1 MGERSKL
8 INVTTSILLFVIF
21 FVLWQIYDIII
32 VQVDLSVLFTQML
45 YLSIPGIS
53 LVAFALFI
61 ILKNSSFK
69 GQGYKRPV
77 AISFSKCLLLS
88 CLFVVMY
95 VFITLAQGMFGNF
108 GTTTFPTE
116 PYQLIF
122 RLALA
127 IVFGVASESVFRGYI
142 FRNLVRNYGF
152 FSSLY
157 VSSILFSLHDISL
170 TAILAMKTTDD
181 IIIHIF
187 TTIMPA
193 LAAGIFLGFYFY
205 KIGWSLLGPITFRI
219 IWLFLL
225 EPLPIMSASS
235 PWWIALTFELLAF
248 VALIF
253 IVETIIKEPLVR
265 RRRYGLEG

>member
-8 INVTTSILLFVIF
+8 INVTTSILLFVIV

-32 VQVDLSVLFTQML
+32 LQVDLSLLFTQLL

-53 LVAFALFI
+53 LVAFVLFI
-61 ILKNSSFK
+61 ILKDSSFK
-69 GQGYKRPV
+69 GQGYKRTV
-77 AISFSKCLLLS
+77 AISSSKCLLLS

-95 VFITLAQGMFGNF
+95 IFITLAQGIFGNF

-127 IVFGVASESVFRGYI
+127 VVFGVASESVFRGYI

-157 VSSILFSLHDISL
+157 ISSLLFSLHDISL
-170 TAILAMKTTDD
+170 TTILAMNTHD
-181 IIIHIF
+181 IIMYIF
-187 TTIMPA
+187 TMIIPA
-193 LAAGIFLGFYFY
+193 FAAGIFLGFYFY

-219 IWLFLL
+219 IWLFFLL
-225 EPLPIMSASS
+225 PLPIMSVSS

-253 IVETIIKEPLVR
+253 IVESIIKEPLVR

>member
-8 INVTTSILLFVIF
+8 INVATSILLFVIV
-21 FVLWQIYDIII
+21 FVLWQIYYIII
-32 VQVDLSVLFTQML
+32 LQVDLSVLSTHLL

-61 ILKNSSFK
+61 ILTNSSFK

-127 IVFGVASESVFRGYI
+127 VVFGVASESVFRGYI

-157 VSSILFSLHDISL
+157 VSSLLFSLQDIQL
-170 TAILAMKTTDD
+170 TTILAMNTDE
-181 IIIHIF
+181 IIRHIF
-187 TTIMPA
+187 TMIAPA
-193 LAAGIFLGFYFY
+193 FAAGIFLGYYFY

-235 PWWIALTFELLAF
+235 FWWIALTFELLAF
-248 VALIF
+248 VALTF
-253 IVETIIKEPLVR
+253 ILEIIIKEPLVR

>member
-8 INVTTSILLFVIF
+8 INVTTSILLFVIV
-21 FVLWQIYDIII
+21 FVLWQIYYIIML
-32 VQVDLSVLFTQML
+32 QVDLPLLSTHLL

-88 CLFVVMY
+88 CLFVAMY

-108 GTTTFPTE
+108 GTTDFPTE

-127 IVFGVASESVFRGYI
+127 VVFGVASESVFRGYI

-157 VSSILFSLHDISL
+157 ASSLLFSLHDISL
-170 TAILAMKTTDD
+170 IAILQTDD
-181 IIIHIF
+181 IIRDIF
-187 TTIMPA
+187 TTIVPA
-193 LAAGIFLGFYFY
+193 LAAGIFLGYYFY
-205 KIGWSLLGPITFRI
+205 KIGWSLLGPITFHI
-219 IWLFLL
+219 IWRFLL
-225 EPLPIMSASS
+225 DPLPIMSASS

>member
-8 INVTTSILLFVIF
+8 INVTTSILLFVIV
-21 FVLWQIYDIII
+21 FVLWQIYDLIIL
-32 VQVDLSVLFTQML
+32 QVDLSVLFTQML

-95 VFITLAQGMFGNF
+95 VFITMAQGMFGNF

-127 IVFGVASESVFRGYI
+127 VVFGVASESVFRGYI

-157 VSSILFSLHDISL
+157 ASSLLFSLHDISL
-170 TAILAMKTTDD
+170 TTIFAMNTHD

-187 TTIMPA
+187 TMIIPA

-225 EPLPIMSASS
+225 EPLPIMSVSS

-253 IVETIIKEPLVR
+253 IVESIIKEPLVR